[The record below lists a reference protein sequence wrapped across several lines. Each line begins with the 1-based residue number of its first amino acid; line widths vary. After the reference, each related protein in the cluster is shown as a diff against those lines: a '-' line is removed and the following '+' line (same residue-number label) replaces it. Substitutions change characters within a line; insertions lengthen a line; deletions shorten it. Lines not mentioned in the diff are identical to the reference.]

1 MKWLGQYIQDFKARF
16 RSDVYLDSLTTTTD
30 TSVLVVDSNNKVCKN
45 TTTLGGDITSVVA
58 GVGLSGGA
66 TSGAATVTVDFS
78 EFSDVTPADG
88 DKLATLDSDGANEQ
102 LTTVASLA
110 TLYAGTGLTAASSV
124 INVDASQSQITT
136 LAGLTSF
143 GAADA
148 TTNIA
153 AGDLTMYNA
162 VNDGNPTISLGSSA
176 TNRLEIKSTYNSGA
190 QTLCDVN
197 FTTYTSSGTTNDG
210 RFVFEVDDVEVL
222 RLIDSGVTSAGNVTC
237 NNGFLA
243 ATNTTTSSATQGGA
257 LKLISND
264 GAAMADNHRL
274 GVIEFKGAEDAS
286 STNSIGARIQAVAR
300 DTWDG
305 SNNDA
310 DLEFYTT
317 DGTTESK
324 VLTLDADKLATFE
337 GTVKGTPIHYP
348 FRGFCL
354 GIASG
359 NFQYAEDPGDPHY
372 PFQLT
377 TDYGDTVIADGSLD
391 DVSTWFRSSGAVMPR
406 ACTAVDLVGWASCP
420 GTGEVT
426 ISLCKIT
433 PGRDSTAAEVPIV
446 VATTTFTALN
456 SNDKIEDFSVGDSGG
471 DGAVTIVTSAIAKGD
486 ILMPFVLSPNAKT
499 TYFNMTLEVKG

>member
-1 MKWLGQYIQDFKARF
+1 MATPNIVPRASGEGGLG
-16 RSDVYLDSLTTTTD
+16 
-30 TSVLVVDSNNKVCKN
+30 TSAK
-45 TTTLGGDITSVVA
+45 GW
-58 GVGLSGGA
+58 GGA
-66 TSGAATVTVDFS
+66 
-78 EFSDVTPADG
+78 
-88 DKLATLDSDGANEQ
+88 
-102 LTTVASLA
+102 
-110 TLYAGTGLTAASSV
+110 
-124 INVDASQSQITT
+124 
-136 LAGLTSF
+136 
-143 GAADA
+143 
-148 TTNIA
+148 
-153 AGDLTMYNA
+153 
-162 VNDGNPTISLGSSA
+162 
-176 TNRLEIKSTYNSGA
+176 
-190 QTLCDVN
+190 
-197 FTTYTSSGTTNDG
+197 
-210 RFVFEVDDVEVL
+210 FV
-222 RLIDSGVTSAGNVTC
+222 
-237 NNGFLA
+237 
-243 ATNTTTSSATQGGA
+243 TNTTTSSATQGG
-257 LKLISND
+257 KLILQADD
-264 GAAMADNHRL
+264 GAVMADNHRL
-274 GVIEFKGAEDAS
+274 GVIEFKGAEDTS
-286 STNSIGARIQAVAR
+286 STFSTGARIQSIAR
-300 DTWDG
+300 DAWDG

-486 ILMPFVLSPNAKT
+486 ILMPFVLSPNTKT
-499 TYFNMTLEVKG
+499 TYFNMTLEVEG